1 VLDQARA
8 APQVE
13 AGGRRGERR
22 DQQDRRVAPRAHRR
36 AVAVHRALRSLV
48 DHHRRRARQ
57 VRDARPDGHVPDVRA
72 RVEDPLDCAHLQEF
86 TSEGAVSRTR
96 FHLPAVWAERRLWA
110 ILPRMKKTTLILIS
124 LLSLAITAAPAAGK
138 TVAYKGKT
146 KSGHSITFK
155 REGGKIKN
163 VQSMVP
169 TVCLTTSGGSDS
181 TRTGGDIYQPPGAY
195 ALGKTTKRKAFQR
208 TPFYPAKVT
217 KNYTL
222 TAKTGSKGKITGKL
236 DENFSFSLL
245 GLDPWSG
252 NSYIRIFI
260 CQGVTNFTAKPKS

>member
-1 VLDQARA
+1 MNKTSSILIALLA
-8 APQVE
+8 L
-13 AGGRRGERR
+13 
-22 DQQDRRVAPRAHRR
+22 
-36 AVAVHRALRSLV
+36 AVA
-48 DHHRRRARQ
+48 
-57 VRDARPDGHVPDVRA
+57 
-72 RVEDPLDCAHLQEF
+72 
-86 TSEGAVSRTR
+86 
-96 FHLPAVWAERRLWA
+96 
-110 ILPRMKKTTLILIS
+110 
-124 LLSLAITAAPAAGK
+124 AAPAGAK

-155 REGGKIKN
+155 RDGAKIKN

-169 TVCLTTSGGSDS
+169 TVCLTTSGGTDS
-181 TRTGGDIYQPPGAY
+181 TRTGGDIYKPPGAY
-195 ALGKTTKRKAFQR
+195 ELGKTTKRKGFQR

-222 TAKTGSKGKITGKL
+222 TAKPGRNGKVTGKL

-260 CQGVTNFTAKPKS
+260 CQGVTTFTAKPA